1 MAPYNE
7 WLMLARRYDKA
18 VDFGSPMSAWTP
30 EMLKQHREQAEKKT
44 PVQPASV
51 A

>member
-1 MAPYNE
+1 MKPYNE
-7 WLMLARRYDKA
+7 WLALARRYDKA

-30 EMLKQHREQAEKKT
+30 AMLKEYRERQEK
-44 PVQPASV
+44 VASAPATG